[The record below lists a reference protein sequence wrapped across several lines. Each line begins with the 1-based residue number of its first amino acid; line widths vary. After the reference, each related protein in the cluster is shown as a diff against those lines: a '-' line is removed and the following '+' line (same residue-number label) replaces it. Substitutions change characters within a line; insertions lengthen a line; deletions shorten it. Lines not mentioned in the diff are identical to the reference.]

1 MRLTERD
8 IWEQPHSIQQSLTEY
23 RERRHPDMVS
33 RKLIFF
39 LYGYFGCAA
48 ENGKVGIFLTTINYN
63 GTKEFN
69 NCTSFSEEEKEQ
81 ISLTNMYQNKIKNR
95 REKEEKLLDNMQ
107 FRFWR
112 TVEAVVPAK
121 TRRRLRSRKK

>member
-1 MRLTERD
+1 
-8 IWEQPHSIQQSLTEY
+8 
-23 RERRHPDMVS
+23 MVILDVLQKMEKWS
-33 RKLIFF
+33 
-39 LYGYFGCAA
+39 
-48 ENGKVGIFLTTINYN
+48 IFLTTINYN

-121 TRRRLRSRKK
+121 TRRRLRSRKKCESMVDTTCIIYNIQTLYPESSFQDFHGKVTYKTSK